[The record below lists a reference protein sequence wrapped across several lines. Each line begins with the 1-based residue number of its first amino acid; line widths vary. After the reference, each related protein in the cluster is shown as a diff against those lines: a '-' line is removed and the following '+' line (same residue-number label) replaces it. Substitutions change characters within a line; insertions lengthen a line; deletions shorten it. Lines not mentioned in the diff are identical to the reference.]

1 MWIVNIVIFGTQI
14 FVFVQ
19 SNFCQNLFGFM
30 KSIIK
35 GNLGHIVGNA
45 NMSLDG
51 YVNVENVKQPHLNV

>member
-1 MWIVNIVIFGTQI
+1 MWIVNIVLFGTQI

-19 SNFCQNLFGFM
+19 NNFCQNLFVLM
-30 KSIIK
+30 RSIK